1 VSLQR
6 IAVIGAG
13 HWGPNLIRNF
23 HDRQRSVVARVV
35 DRDEAR
41 LAQVAARYPDI
52 ETSTDA
58 EDAFGDATIDAVVI
72 ATPTITHHPLVKR
85 ALEADKHV
93 LVEKPIATRG
103 DEADELCRLAED
115 AGRVLM
121 VGHVFLYN
129 GAVRAVK
136 QYLDAGE
143 LGRVYYISMVRTNL
157 GPIRADVNA
166 AWDLAAHDISIVN
179 YWLDADPLTVSSVGG
194 SWINA
199 NVEDAVFATLRYP
212 GEVLVNLHTS
222 WLNPRKARDITVVGE
237 RRMLTF
243 DDIELTEPI
252 RIYDKYVSEEA
263 TPAGFV
269 DTFATFRA
277 SVRDGDIRIPNVKLG
292 EPLRTECDEFVECIA
307 RGARPTSDGRV
318 GARVVRALE
327 ALTRSTRAAGR
338 EEPVEA
344 GA

>member
-1 VSLQR
+1 MSLIR

-23 HDRQRSVVARVV
+23 HDLQASAVGRVI
-35 DRDEAR
+35 DRDATR
-41 LAQVAARYPDI
+41 LAHVAARYP
-52 ETSTDA
+52 EVLVSTDA
-58 EDAFGDATIDAVVI
+58 EDAFSDESIDGVVV
-72 ATPTITHHPLVKR
+72 ATPTITHYPLVKR
-85 ALEADKHV
+85 ALEAGKHV

-103 DEADELCRLAED
+103 EEADELCELAD
-115 AGRVLM
+115 RSGLVLM

-166 AWDLAAHDISIVN
+166 AWDLASHDVSIVN
-179 YWLDADPLTVSSVGG
+179 YWLDADPLTVSSIGG

-199 NVEDAVFATLRYP
+199 SVEDAVFATIRYP
-212 GEVLVNLHTS
+212 DEVLVNLHTS
-222 WLNPRKARDITVVGE
+222 WLNPRKARDITIVGE

-243 DDIELTEPI
+243 DDIDLNEPI
-252 RIYDKYVSEEA
+252 RIYDKYVSDEA
-263 TPAGFV
+263 TPADFV
-269 DTFATFRA
+269 DTFETFRA
-277 SVRDGDIRIPNVKLG
+277 SVRDGDIRIPSVTLG
-292 EPLRTECDEFVECIA
+292 EPLANECREFIDCI
-307 RGARPTSDGRV
+307 GQGTRPISDGRV

-327 ALTRSTRAAGR
+327 ALTRSTRASGR
-338 EEPVEA
+338 EEKVERTD
-344 GA
+344 

>member
-1 VSLQR
+1 MKR

-23 HDRQRSVVARVV
+23 HNRQQSEVTRVI

-41 LAQVAARYPDI
+41 LAQVASRYPEI
-52 ETSTDA
+52 LISVDA
-58 EDAFGDATIDAVVI
+58 EDAFSDASVDAVVV
-72 ATPTITHHPLVKR
+72 ATPTVTHYPLVKR
-85 ALEADKHV
+85 ALEAGKHV

-103 DEADELCRLAED
+103 DEADELCELAD
-115 AGRVLM
+115 GAGRVLM

-179 YWLDADPLTVSSVGG
+179 YWLGADPLTVSSIGG
-194 SWINA
+194 SWINP
-199 NVEDAVFATLRYP
+199 NVEDAVFATIRYP
-212 GEVLVNLHTS
+212 DKVLVNLHTS

-237 RRMLTF
+237 RKMLTF
-243 DDIELTEPI
+243 DDIDLVEPI
-252 RIYDKYVSEEA
+252 RIYDKYVSDEA
-263 TPAGFV
+263 SPAGFV

-277 SVRDGDIRIPNVKLG
+277 SVRDGDIRIPNVALG
-292 EPLRTECDEFVECIA
+292 EPLKNECDEFIECLEK
-307 RGARPTSDGRV
+307 GTRPTSDGRV

-327 ALTRSTRAAGR
+327 ALTRSTAAAGR
-338 EEPVEA
+338 EEKVERV
-344 GA
+344 GG